1 MLWANDT
8 MAETAIALLLAHCL
22 ADFLFQ
28 TDAMVAG
35 KRSPKVLAVH
45 IAIVTATAW
54 ILLGLPPEP
63 WLIALIGGSH
73 LIIDAIKLRWG
84 GPGVAPFF
92 ADQNAHVAMI
102 ALGSTLF
109 PGAWSAGLWASPQII
124 AILPWLA
131 AAPAAM
137 LLATG
142 LVATVWAGGYAVA
155 ALMSGME
162 DGPLDAD
169 DDDSLPRGGRMIG
182 RLERLMILIMVLSDQ
197 TAAIGLLIAAKSIL
211 RFGEATRSRKASE
224 YVIIGTLASVA
235 WALAVAWLT
244 RIALD
249 HS

>member
-1 MLWANDT
+1 

-28 TDAMVAG
+28 TDAMVEG
-35 KRSPKVLAVH
+35 KRSPKILALH
-45 IAIVTATAW
+45 IAIVTAATW
-54 ILLGLPPEP
+54 LLLGLPPEP

-84 GPGVAPFF
+84 GPGFGPFF
-92 ADQNAHVAMI
+92 ADQSAHLAMI
-102 ALGSTLF
+102 ALGATLF
-109 PGAWSAGLWASPQII
+109 PGAWSAGLWASPQVL
-124 AILPWLA
+124 AVLPWLA
-131 AAPAAM
+131 AAPEAM

-155 ALMSGME
+155 ALMSGVG
-162 DGPLDAD
+162 DGLQEPDE
-169 DDDSLPRGGRMIG
+169 DDSLPRGGRMIG

-235 WALAVAWLT
+235 WALAIAYLT
-244 RIALD
+244 RIALPA
-249 HS
+249 S